1 MPYTPTVKR
10 HYKYKNIA
18 ACLAVCLLLI
28 LALTSSCSNKALSR
42 AKAAPQ
48 TKTVNSSAVK
58 KESKDDEKKIT
69 ENYRYEKLDNKL
81 ISSGDLVLVNSDH
94 KFEGTVGETDT
105 LYQYLFN
112 DNGMQV
118 MYASTTVLE
127 ADKMA
132 LEAINGLV
140 SEYYASTS
148 DGTVMIYSTMDT
160 PDGSAPEFDEC
171 ATGLTFDLLT
181 YDQATGSYP
190 TFTGEGTYS
199 WITANAWKYGLVL
212 RYPAD
217 KTDKTG
223 NAFVSNHFR
232 YLGVPHTEIMSQNGL
247 CLEEYLEFIKDYSF
261 EKPYSVLS
269 EDGNSYS
276 VYYVKQ
282 GKDRTTKV
290 PVPQDASGND
300 YSYEISG
307 NNYDGFVVAVN
318 LTAEN
323 NVTQQAEPVPQD
335 DASSQT
341 EEGETEQ

>member
-127 ADKMA
+127 AD
-132 LEAINGLV
+132 GRV